1 MESSSIEIK
10 LNRTDRVYNPGE
22 IVEGVCYLNCFKGW
36 SHNGLCLVADGIVHM
51 HSPEAGATLSLEG
64 SEKMVLFQYDTELI
78 PKGSLPHGTV
88 ELPFRF
94 ELTSRNNLV
103 ESYHGVYVS
112 VIYNIGITC
121 DRGMMKKTLK
131 KDMEFILEIPSGSV
145 PEPTPKEFHISPASL
160 ENIDA
165 RILRKIPDF
174 LITGKMHR
182 LNCNINQPFTGE
194 VTVEMSVATINS
206 LELQLVRVESTN
218 LRGAFVKEASEVQ
231 VIQIGEGNTCRG
243 LTVPIYMVFP
253 RLFSCPTVV
262 DRNYKIEFEVNLRII
277 FGDGHCITEN
287 FPLKIVRD

>member
-94 ELTSRNNLV
+94 ELTSRNDLV

-121 DRGMMKKTLK
+121 DRGMMKKSLK
-131 KDMEFILEIPSGSV
+131 KEQ
-145 PEPTPKEFHISPASL
+145 
-160 ENIDA
+160 A
-165 RILRKIPDF
+165 RHYYATK
-174 LITGKMHR
+174 KQHR
-182 LNCNINQPFTGE
+182 LPLQALISSSMIQVLTFLLPTS
-194 VTVEMSVATINS
+194 VTSHQS
-206 LELQLVRVESTN
+206 LGLQ
-218 LRGAFVKEASEVQ
+218 
-231 VIQIGEGNTCRG
+231 I
-243 LTVPIYMVFP
+243 
-253 RLFSCPTVV
+253 
-262 DRNYKIEFEVNLRII
+262 II
-277 FGDGHCITEN
+277 FAIRPEN
-287 FPLKIVRD
+287 PIGYNL